1 MLKVYKLYERN
12 SLDSMNCRIV
22 RDGTN
27 EEIISGKT
35 KEDALN
41 QLEEKENVV
50 FISISDTRSLSHVPL
65 SEPRVFLVVCR
76 SEKGKDGEYT
86 E

>member
-1 MLKVYKLYERN
+1 MLRVYKLYERN

-22 RDGTN
+22 RDSTH

-35 KEDALN
+35 KEEALN
-41 QLEEKENVV
+41 ELEEKEKVTFV
-50 FISISDTRSLSHVPL
+50 SISDTRSLSHVPL

-76 SEKGKDGEYT
+76 DKKGKDGEYT

>member
-1 MLKVYKLYERN
+1 MLKVYKLHERN
-12 SLDSMNCRIV
+12 CLDPMNCTIV

-27 EEIISGKT
+27 EEVVSGKT

-41 QLEEKENVV
+41 KLEEKEKVT
-50 FISISDTRSLSHVPL
+50 FISISDTRSLSHIPL

-76 SEKGKDGEYT
+76 TKKGNDGEYT